1 MGIISYSQNFEDAML
16 WRALSTIEE
25 GFYIDVGAWDPDED
39 SVTRAFYDHGW
50 QGVNVEPVA
59 TYFERLSARR
69 PRDVNLKVALGRSP
83 GVSPFFEIAGTGLS
97 TLDAKT
103 AARHRAAG
111 RTVVEVIV
119 EVTTLADVCRRH
131 APADTH
137 FLKID
142 VEQAERAVL
151 AGADFATFRPWIVLV
166 EATEPNSEIP
176 SHADWESILLQADY
190 GFVWFDGVNRF
201 YVAAE
206 HHDRFAPH
214 FRTPVNA
221 FDDIRLAKTV
231 RLENENATLSAAIS
245 DLEQGVAGRDL
256 KRLNRLLLELRMED
270 GPRALRLVLP
280 VARCIRAL
288 HLLFGGATGE
298 AAAPVANGGQQ
309 PGAAAPAAP
318 LPPRRPAWRR
328 LAKAVAWPLYRLV
341 RPLPRPL
348 AWRLRAFRTR
358 EILAA
363 SGGTDSSIPTA
374 IPTPWCYRPAA
385 KASTSRRQRR
395 WPQAFR

>member
-1 MGIISYSQNFEDAML
+1 
-16 WRALSTIEE
+16 
-25 GFYIDVGAWDPDED
+25 
-39 SVTRAFYDHGW
+39 
-50 QGVNVEPVA
+50 
-59 TYFERLSARR
+59 
-69 PRDVNLKVALGRSP
+69 VALGRSP

-97 TLDAKT
+97 TLEAET
-103 AARHRAAG
+103 AARHRVAG
-111 RTVVEVIV
+111 RTVVEVSV
-119 EVTTLADVCRRH
+119 EVTTLAGVCRRH
-131 APADTH
+131 APTDIH

-176 SHADWESILLQADY
+176 SHADWEAILLQADY
-190 GFVWFDGVNRF
+190 VFVWFDGLNRF
-201 YVAAE
+201 YVAGE
-206 HHDRFAPH
+206 HHERLAPH
-214 FRTPVNA
+214 FCKPMNL
-221 FDDIRLAKTV
+221 FDGIRLAKTV
-231 RLENENATLSAAIS
+231 RLEHEMDRA
-245 DLEQGVAGRDL
+245 LE
-256 KRLNRLLLELRMED
+256 RLNRLLLELRMED

-280 VARCIRAL
+280 VARCLRTL

-318 LPPRRPAWRR
+318 PPPRRPAWRR
-328 LAKAVAWPLYRLV
+328 LAKAMAWPLYRLV

-348 AWRLRAFRTR
+348 AWRLRAFRMR

-363 SGGTDSSIPTA
+363 SARTDSSIPTA

-385 KASTSRRQRR
+385 KASTSRR